1 MEILAWASVSWCLSA
16 EELKLDTIWGNF
28 EEFCKPQSNEVRAC
42 FFLLTSFRQGN
53 RSVDEWYNAVE
64 TQVNLTKYPPE
75 TSMILHHGI
84 FWFFLHDEE
93 FVSKTINDGKM
104 DLEKF
109 PASKVRQLAKRMES
123 SKATVCHIWK
133 VAGDPQAAQINLMRH
148 QCTELSSGKHKKR
161 KPFVKQRPP
170 SHKNAGSEHQ
180 QVSSHC
186 KKSFDPKNA
195 HKNKER
201 CSKCGD
207 FTQMEGFQ
215 CPAKK
220 FQCKACHKFGHFTS
234 LCYQKKQ
241 VPFKSKKPKAHQ
253 LQARAIYVCED
264 AIMWP
269 LWRGFQWWFILLA
282 A

>member
-1 MEILAWASVSWCLSA
+1 MASA
-16 EELKLDTIWGNF
+16 A
-28 EEFCKPQSNEVRAC
+28 Q
-42 FFLLTSFRQGN
+42 
-53 RSVDEWYNAVE
+53 AV
-64 TQVNLTKYPPE
+64 
-75 TSMILHHGI
+75 
-84 FWFFLHDEE
+84 
-93 FVSKTINDGKM
+93 
-104 DLEKF
+104 
-109 PASKVRQLAKRMES
+109 
-123 SKATVCHIWK
+123 
-133 VAGDPQAAQINLMRH
+133 QINLMMH
-148 QCTELSSGKHKKR
+148 QCTELSSGIHKRR

-180 QVSSHC
+180 QVSHQY

-207 FTQMEGFQ
+207 STHVEGFQ

-253 LQARAIYVCED
+253 LQAGAMYACED
-264 AIMWP
+264 AIFGHSEENSSNDSFCLKLKVQQVQASIKKIHAP
-269 LWRGFQWWFILLA
+269 PHLITNLA
-282 A
+282 YRLKQHYTRKQYLRARLDTCVEINIMPASAYRLVFKD